1 MANMKTLS
9 LSTAIAAAIVCYA
22 TPAFSANP
30 DHVQRLLETNQCPQC
45 DLSGADLGEANL
57 YGANLVNANL
67 TGANLAGANLGEAD
81 FTDANL
87 TGAKLNQ
94 AYLRG
99 AILENTNLSSAD
111 LTNAYLRDA
120 VLMEAEI
127 NNASLQGVNLS
138 RTNLSGIDLQ
148 GVNLSNANLKNT
160 IFSGFIPANFSGAN
174 SSLGFGAFIP
184 QFFYTSL
191 CNESFGSSD
200 IVDEELEEL
209 GFTLG
214 NLKDA
219 NFSGANLS
227 NAILIGADLS
237 NANLSNANLRN
248 TCLAQAS
255 LKNANLD
262 NANLQN
268 AQLNSAI
275 VERASFRGA
284 EGVNLEGTYATEREA
299 FLAPKQSQA
308 LSSVRAMG
316 RAQQY
321 YYSEEGRFTTSLAEL
336 GLGFGPEDEFYRYLV
351 VLQGDNT
358 QKVKLVTQAKEA
370 GLKSY
375 TGAVFVVPFP
385 EDPDTEYTTVTIIC
399 ESNSPS
405 KTPPSMP
412 ETPKNIEAEI
422 TCPVGSS
429 PIVGYSYYP

>member
-1 MANMKTLS
+1 MKTS
-9 LSTAIAAAIVCYA
+9 TLSTAIAAAIVCYA
-22 TPAFSANP
+22 SPAFSSNP
-30 DHVQRLLETNQCPQC
+30 EHLQRLLETNQCPQC

-57 YGANLVNANL
+57 FGANLVNANL
-67 TGANLAGANLGEAD
+67 AGANLAKANLGEAD

-99 AILENTNLSSAD
+99 AILDDANLSDAD

-120 VLMEAEI
+120 SLTEVEI
-127 NNASLQGVNLS
+127 NNATLQGVNLS

-148 GVNLSNANLKNT
+148 GVNLSNANLKHT
-160 IFSGFIPANFSGAN
+160 IFSGFTLGNLTTSNPSSGFA
-174 SSLGFGAFIP
+174 AFFP
-184 QFFYTSL
+184 QLFYGSL

-200 IVDEELEEL
+200 LVDEELEQL

-219 NFSGANLS
+219 NLSGANLS
-227 NAILIGADLS
+227 NAILIGANLS

-262 NANLQN
+262 NANLQG
-268 AQLNSAI
+268 AQLNLAI

-284 EGVNLEGTYATEREA
+284 EGVNLEGTYATERAA

-308 LSSVRAMG
+308 LSYVGSMN
-316 RAQQY
+316 RAQQAY
-321 YYSEEGRFTTSLAEL
+321 QLEEGKFTTVFAEM
-336 GLGFGPEDEFYRYLV
+336 GLGFGLEDEFYRYQIV
-351 VLQGDNT
+351 PQGDNT
-358 QKVKLVTQAKEA
+358 QSVKLVAQAKEA
-370 GLKSY
+370 GLKSF
-375 TGAVFVVPFP
+375 TGAVFVVPF
-385 EDPDTEYTTVTIIC
+385 EENPDTEYTTVTIIC